1 MHDGYVDIELVGTD
15 TKDYYVE
22 MDYVVLSKDPWETK
36 EREVTDGSYADGE
49 TITSPYTGYTVDT
62 YKYKYDKQTD
72 ELISKELEAHSEYTR
87 RDKVV
92 AVVPQSHGAP
102 RHDPRR
108 PRNRLRRSPPETDP
122 PATEPPTEPATE
134 PPTEAE
140 NADSNEINQ
149 KFQDPV

>member
-1 MHDGYVDIELVGTD
+1 M
-15 TKDYYVE
+15 
-22 MDYVVLSKDPWETK
+22 
-36 EREVTDGSYADGE
+36 TDGSYADGE

-92 AVVPQSHGAP
+92 AVVPRATEP
-102 RHDPRR
+102 PATT
-108 PRNRLRRSPPETDP
+108 PPATEPPATEPPETDP

-140 NADSNEINQ
+140 NADSNE
-149 KFQDPV
+149 